1 MRQTNFILVSFLAK
15 ASRLEEK
22 RERKKRKKRKK
33 RKTRKKKKEKNK
45 GMFSCMGSSVF

>member
-1 MRQTNFILVSFLAK
+1 MRQTNFILVSFLAR

-22 RERKKRKKRKK
+22 REKREEEEEEEEEERN
-33 RKTRKKKKEKNK
+33 KKKEKNK